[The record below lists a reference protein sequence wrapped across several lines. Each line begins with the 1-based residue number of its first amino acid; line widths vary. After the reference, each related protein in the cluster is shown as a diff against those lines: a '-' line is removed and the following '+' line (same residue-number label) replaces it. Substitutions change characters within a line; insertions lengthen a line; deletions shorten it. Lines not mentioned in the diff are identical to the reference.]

1 MSDRYF
7 AALDKYQQA
16 LEADRTARN
25 ALAQLQQLVADT
37 GRELEGARDE
47 LLDQFNN
54 RGNE

>member
-37 GRELEGARDE
+37 GRELEEARDE